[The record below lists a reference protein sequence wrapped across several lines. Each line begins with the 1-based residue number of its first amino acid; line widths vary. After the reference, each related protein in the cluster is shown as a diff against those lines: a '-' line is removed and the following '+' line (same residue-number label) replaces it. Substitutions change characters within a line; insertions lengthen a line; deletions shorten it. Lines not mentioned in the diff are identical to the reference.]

1 MVGGMPRAARVAPGG
16 MVFHV
21 LNRGNGR
28 REIFDDPRDYEA
40 FLRVMKETQERV
52 SMRILAYC
60 LLPNHWHFLLWPVND
75 GDLGAFMQRLTTT
88 HVRRWHLHRHSVGRG
103 HLYQGT
109 YKSFPVQDDDHF
121 YTVARYVERNG
132 LRAKLARRAEGWP
145 WSSLAQLAGKQGVDD
160 PPELSAWPVV
170 RPKNW
175 LEWVNRPQTKGELEA
190 LRLSVS
196 RGQPF
201 GDESW
206 QRRTAERLG
215 LEFTLNPR
223 GRPRKAK
230 K

>member
-1 MVGGMPRAARVAPGG
+1 MPRAARVAPGG
-16 MVFHV
+16 RVFHV
-21 LNRGNGR
+21 LNRGNDR
-28 REIFDDPRDYEA
+28 RDIFDDPADYEA

-52 SMRILAYC
+52 PMRVLAYC

-121 YTVARYVERNG
+121 YTMARYVERNG
-132 LRAKLARRAEGWP
+132 LRARLAKSAVKWP
-145 WSSLAQLAGKQGVDD
+145 WSSLTQRVGKQGVDD
-160 PPELSAWPVV
+160 VPALSAWPVA
-170 RPKNW
+170 RPRNW
-175 LEWVNRPQTKGELEA
+175 SAWVNEPQTKAELEA
-190 LRLSVS
+190 VRLSLS

-201 GDESW
+201 GDERW

-223 GRPRKAK
+223 GRPRKKAS
-230 K
+230 